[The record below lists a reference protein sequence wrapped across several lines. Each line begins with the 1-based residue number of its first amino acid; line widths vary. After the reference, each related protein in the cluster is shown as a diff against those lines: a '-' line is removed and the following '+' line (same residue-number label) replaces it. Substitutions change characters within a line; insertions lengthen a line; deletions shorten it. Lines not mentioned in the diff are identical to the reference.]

1 MYIAYA
7 EECWKQTQGCF
18 LHVKDVETKG
28 YDGAFLICEDKDV
41 FVLGG

>member
-1 MYIAYA
+1 MLEAD
-7 EECWKQTQGCF
+7 TRMF